1 MNFPPTIVNARI
13 AESIHVFYETMEEF
27 FKKKGWKWAPYKRT
41 GDKWIQE
48 DYSIEVRTKYA
59 DGAYKE
65 LVFTLRRTPGIVGQS
80 SGSKINIGDK
90 HKVSILLPR
99 EYPANLAHIKM
110 RLLTPLWHPRISMG
124 RGGDACIT
132 VNGEVDR
139 ILIDLIYHILMD
151 PKRIRPPKLYPK
163 EDSGLNGIAMR
174 WFEKDAANIHN
185 YMLSQW
191 DKLHEK
197 ASLKESGGIRIIG
210 SKKEAVELQ
219 KDKQAVRIITHKPEE
234 KEKKPKQKKGG
245 IRII

>member
-1 MNFPPTIVNARI
+1 MNFPPTVVNARI
-13 AESIHVFYETMEEF
+13 AESIHVFYEAMEDF

-48 DYSIEVRTKYA
+48 DYSITIRTKYA
-59 DGAYKE
+59 DGTYKE
-65 LVFTLRRTPGIVGQS
+65 LVFTLRRTPGIVSQS
-80 SGSKINIGDK
+80 LGSSLNLSDK

-110 RLLTPLWHPRISMG
+110 RLLTPLWHPRISMR

-163 EDSGLNGIAMR
+163 EDSGLNIEAMR
-174 WFEKDAANIHN
+174 WFERDAENIHQ

-197 ASLKESGGIRIIG
+197 ATLKETGGIRIIG
-210 SKKEAVELQ
+210 QKKATAEIKKEERSI
-219 KDKQAVRIITHKPEE
+219 RIISPEE
-234 KEKKPKQKKGG
+234 KNDSKEKKKRGG